1 MESPAERGVRSVSIL
16 IEWENVILAADDR
29 CWAMLR
35 QVGEQIHEVDAEIEC
50 LVLFNPHQVQEE
62 EVRRAVDCHL
72 VGDGLPARAT
82 VRLEPL
88 VGDHYYD
95 LRNRGSRIATGDVIV
110 CIDSGVIP
118 ERGWLRALL
127 APMLADGDSVQVT
140 AGNTYLNTEDLVS
153 KSFAAGWFFP
163 LRDEREEP
171 NPDARPFFANNV
183 AFRRSVFLDHPYP
196 ALHEGQTRGSCT
208 RLAKE
213 LRASG
218 VSILY
223 VPGARTAHPAPNG
236 WAHICVRAL
245 AEGRDRA
252 LQSGRRGRRLRRVL
266 RSILFAAGGVKRT
279 IVRTLTRRRQLSLG
293 AWEIVPACFVM
304 GWYYTLT
311 LVGALITI
319 LLPRRYSCG
328 WRI

>member
-50 LVLFNPHQVQEE
+50 LVLFNPHQIQEE
-62 EVRRAVDCHL
+62 EIRRAVDRHL

-88 VGDHYYD
+88 AGEHYYD
-95 LRNRGSRIATGDVIV
+95 LKNRGARIATGDAIV
-110 CIDSGVIP
+110 CIDSDSIP
-118 ERGWLRALL
+118 ENGWLPALL
-127 APMLADGDSVQVT
+127 APMFADGDNVNVT
-140 AGNTYLNTEDLVS
+140 AGSTYVDIEDLVS
-153 KSFAAGWFFP
+153 KSFAAAWIFP
-163 LRDEREEP
+163 LRDERDESRS
-171 NPDARPFFANNV
+171 DGQRFFANNV

-196 ALHEGQTRGSCT
+196 PLEDGQTRGSCVN
-208 RLAKE
+208 LAKE

-218 VSILY
+218 ISIWY
-223 VPGARTAHPAPNG
+223 VPSARMAHPAPNG
-236 WAHICVRAL
+236 WHNICVRAL
-245 AEGRDRA
+245 AQGRDRA
-252 LQSGRRGRRLRRVL
+252 LGQREVPWLRRAI
-266 RSILFAAGGVKRT
+266 RSGLFAMGGIKQT
-279 IVRTLTRRRQLSLG
+279 IVRTFTKRRQLNI
-293 AWEIVPACFVM
+293 AVWEIVPAVFLM
-304 GWYYTLT
+304 GWYYVLT

-319 LLPRRYSCG
+319 LLPRRYSRG